1 MNQKNV
7 HGRKIDIAKNID
19 YMMEM
24 VKEYLT
30 GATPRYIFEL
40 DFETEILSRYRKM
53 ARENKEY
60 AELFYDLISEGGVD
74 AGADLSDKEFMS
86 LIRRQYNRAKTKLHI
101 CGNTTPFLADLPAEY
116 CDIIDLDWMVPL
128 EEAVKIHG
136 NTCALAG
143 NYDPVA
149 VLLQGTPET
158 IRQAVIDCAKAGGSR
173 YISAAGC
180 EVPRMISEENFLTV
194 KKTLDEIGG

>member
-1 MNQKNV
+1 MMKSAKNV

-40 DFETEILSRYRKM
+40 DFETEILARYRKM

-74 AGADLSDKEFMS
+74 VGADLSDEEFNR
-86 LIRRQYNRAKTKLHI
+86 LIRRQYNKVKSIAD
-101 CGNTTPFLADLPAEY
+101 GGFL
-116 CDIIDLDWMVPL
+116 
-128 EEAVKIHG
+128 
-136 NTCALAG
+136 
-143 NYDPVA
+143 
-149 VLLQGTPET
+149 
-158 IRQAVIDCAKAGGSR
+158 
-173 YISAAGC
+173 
-180 EVPRMISEENFLTV
+180 
-194 KKTLDEIGG
+194 